1 MANIAEIKPVERTIE
16 ILHPATELPIGIRVR
31 LLSIEDDRMKSI
43 RRQITDNSLKLQAK
57 GKSFKAE
64 ELERNQHILMF
75 TGTTGWDWYNP
86 TGKEGDDGYD
96 PDAMPDFNGEVPDYT
111 QKNFIALAKELYWFA
126 DQVQEAIGDTKAFFD
141 NSNRT

>member
-1 MANIAEIKPVERTIE
+1 MDLSTLKPAERTIE
-16 ILHPATELPIGIRVR
+16 ILHPVTETPIGLRVH

-43 RRQITDNSLKLQAK
+43 RRNITDNSLKLQAR

-64 ELERNQHILMF
+64 ELERNQNMLMF
-75 TGTTGWDWYNP
+75 TGTTGWEWYNP
-86 TGKEGDDGYD
+86 TGEEGDKGYD
-96 PDAMPDFNGEVPDYT
+96 PDAMPDFHGEQPAYN
-111 QKNFIALAKELYWFA
+111 QKNFLTVAEELYWFA